1 LKQIAAAG
9 KKPGEFFTVSVWD
22 SEPPLES
29 AACSV
34 VDRITVKSSLDRA
47 GLLSVPK

>member
-22 SEPPLES
+22 PNRALES

-34 VDRITVKSSLDRA
+34 VDRIAFKSSLDRA
-47 GLLSVPK
+47 AS